1 MTLLTLLLAIW
12 PGERLTICR
21 MYAGRTWRMLPL
33 SEDKSGVPQSSV
45 SWDWLR
51 DVSIIP
57 KKEINVKTL
66 QKFGGFAALYLAVAY
81 LVGLV
86 LFIAVLDYP
95 SITDPAQ
102 KVALLVEKQMVIFS
116 TNLLMYVFFGVF
128 LIVLSLALYD
138 RLKAG
143 APALMQVA
151 TAIGI
156 VWAGSLIASGM
167 VANAGI
173 APAVALY
180 AKDPAQAAL
189 TWQTIESVASG
200 LGNGNGEIL
209 GGLLTLL
216 VSLAALRAGGLPKG
230 LNVLGLLVGAV
241 GCASILPGL
250 ADLAAVF
257 GLSQI
262 IWFVWLAIVLLRS
275 NPGKTA

>member
-1 MTLLTLLLAIW
+1 M
-12 PGERLTICR
+12 
-21 MYAGRTWRMLPL
+21 
-33 SEDKSGVPQSSV
+33 
-45 SWDWLR
+45 
-51 DVSIIP
+51 
-57 KKEINVKTL
+57 KTL

-81 LVGLV
+81 LIGIV
-86 LFIAVLDYP
+86 LFFVVLDYA
-95 SITDPAQ
+95 SMTDPAQ

-138 RLKAG
+138 RLKSG
-143 APALMQVA
+143 APAIMQVA

-156 VWAGSLIASGM
+156 IWAGSLIASGM
-167 VANAGI
+167 VSNAGI
-173 APAVALY
+173 APVVALY

-189 TWQTIESVASG
+189 TWQGIESVASG

-230 LNVLGLLVGAV
+230 LNILGFLVGAV
-241 GCASILPGL
+241 GIISIFPGL
-250 ADLAAVF
+250 TDLTGVF

-262 IWFVWLAIVLLRS
+262 IWFVWLGIVLLRS